1 MRTQLTS
8 LVLLAVLGCDGN
20 LQSPAE
26 HSSQALDDAQIAP
39 ESRPPAPA
47 PSVRQVAPPPSG
59 TPEGPTDQGQTA
71 QPSMIIRTGQAAI
84 EVDSLEPAVAAVRDL
99 AMRLGGYVAASSFEG
114 GDDRLRSASLEVKI
128 PADRWSDAIDGLEPI
143 GRLESVSENA
153 QDVGEEFVDVSAR
166 LTNARRLET
175 RLVELIDRRTGKLED
190 VLAVERELARV
201 REEIERYEGRLR
213 YLRSRVAT
221 STLVVYV
228 HEPVPLVGAPGENV
242 IVDAFRQ
249 SWRNFVQFLAW
260 LIAASGV
267 LIPIAILVGLGF
279 LGIRRIRGRWPR
291 LMTRKRADAATS
303 E

>member
-1 MRTQLTS
+1 MS
-8 LVLLAVLGCDGN
+8 EMLAY
-20 LQSPAE
+20 
-26 HSSQALDDAQIAP
+26 DAQVAP

-47 PSVRQVAPPPSG
+47 PSVGKLSPPSE
-59 TPEGPTDQGQTA
+59 TQAGPADQGQPDQT
-71 QPSMIIRTGQAAI
+71 SMIIRTGQASI

-99 AMRLGGYVAASSFEG
+99 ATRIGGYVAASSFQG
-114 GDDRLRSASLEVKI
+114 GNDRLRSASLEVKI

-143 GRLESVSENA
+143 GQLESVSENA
-153 QDVGEEFVDVSAR
+153 QDVGEEFVDVTAR

-221 STLVVYV
+221 STLVVHL
-228 HEPVPLVGAPGENV
+228 HEPFPLVGAPGENV

-267 LIPIAILVGLGF
+267 LIPVAILLGLGF
-279 LGIRRIRGRWPR
+279 FGIRRIRSGWRRLAPR
-291 LMTRKRADAATS
+291 KAADAATG